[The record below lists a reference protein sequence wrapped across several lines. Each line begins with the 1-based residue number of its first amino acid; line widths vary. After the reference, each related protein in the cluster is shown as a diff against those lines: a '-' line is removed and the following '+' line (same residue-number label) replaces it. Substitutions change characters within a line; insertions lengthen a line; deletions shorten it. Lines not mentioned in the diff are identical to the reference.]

1 MTTTL
6 AEIIT
11 SVRYRID
18 EASANR
24 WSDAE
29 LTHYINRRLNWLQS
43 KIESY
48 NSDYF
53 IRVQNPTAASG
64 TYNMGLP
71 SDIRGKNVRAVRVF
85 EGSTTAALSTQG
97 SRVEPK
103 PLEWVMANRHQ
114 AGIPEGYC
122 IIDGYFEWAPQLATA
137 SIFRFVYAVKEG
149 ALTATA
155 QTLDYISDEFIDVI
169 ADAAAI
175 DALIKT
181 SDFGKIA
188 TLQGVITERLRQI
201 SNDVQP
207 IDPIMIPQV
216 EID

>member
-6 AEIIT
+6 ANLIT

-24 WSDAE
+24 WTDAE
-29 LTHYINRRLNWLQS
+29 LTQYINNRSNWLQS
-43 KIESY
+43 KIESM

-53 IRVQNPTAASG
+53 IRIQNPTAAAG

-71 SDIRGKNVRAVRVF
+71 PNIRGKNIRALRVY
-85 EGSTTAALSTQG
+85 EGSTTAALSG
-97 SRVEPK
+97 EGHRVAPK
-103 PLEWVMANRHQ
+103 PLEWVMAKQHER
-114 AGIPEGYC
+114 GIPEGYC
-122 IIDGYFEWAPQLATA
+122 IIDGYFEWAPQLASD
-137 SIFRFVYAVKEG
+137 SIFRFIYAVKEG
-149 ALTATA
+149 TLTATA
-155 QTLDYISDEFIDVI
+155 QTLDYIGDEFVDVI

-175 DALIKT
+175 DALIKI
-181 SDFGKIA
+181 SDYGKIA
-188 TLQGVITERLRQI
+188 TLQGIINDRLHQI